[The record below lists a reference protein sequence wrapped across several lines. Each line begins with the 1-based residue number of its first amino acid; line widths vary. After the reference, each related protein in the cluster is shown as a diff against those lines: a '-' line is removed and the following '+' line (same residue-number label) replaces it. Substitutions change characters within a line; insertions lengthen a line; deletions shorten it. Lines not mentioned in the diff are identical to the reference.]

1 MIEIYLPLKKEPVPR
16 LREELRG
23 LLELNIQYQQ
33 GIINFQELAPLFC
46 LTITYPKSSGEKR
59 VTRDEY
65 RVPRNEQRVTNNE
78 IQKKASD

>member
-46 LTITYPKSSGEKR
+46 LTDHVSKIER
-59 VTRDEY
+59 
-65 RVPRNEQRVTNNE
+65 RVTNNE

>member
-1 MIEIYLPLKKEPVPR
+1 MIEIYLPLKKEPVLR

-46 LTITYPKSSGEKR
+46 LTDHVSKIERRETS
-59 VTRDEY
+59 TEY
-65 RVPRNEQRVTNNE
+65 REMSSE
-78 IQKKASD
+78 